1 MRRVALIVALTA
13 ALAAPSSGDTLPAGM
28 TGSAFTY
35 TVVAGDSLT
44 RLAARFGVSAL
55 TLARIN
61 RLPPKSVL
69 HPGQQLI
76 VDNRHITLA
85 DAAAPLVLNV
95 AQRMLFLRDGATVA
109 AYPIAVGRSGWETPT
124 GPFTIVDKEPD
135 PAWDVPVSIQ
145 HEMRQQGLPV
155 QTRVP
160 PGPGNPLGRYF
171 VRLSFPG
178 VGIHGTNLP
187 SSIYTFT
194 THGCIRMNAA
204 DIAAVYQRVQVR
216 MRGAS
221 VYEPVL
227 MLSDEGRVLLEV
239 HPDPYRRA
247 SPPMRK
253 ARQLAAALGVSEA
266 IDWGLAAEA
275 VRRQAGIATDVS
287 RAP

>member
-1 MRRVALIVALTA
+1 MRRLALIVALTA
-13 ALAAPSSGDTLPAGM
+13 ALTSPAAGDVLPAGV

-35 TVVAGDSLT
+35 TVVTGDSLS

-61 RLPPKSVL
+61 GLPPKSVL
-69 HPGQQLI
+69 HPGQQLL
-76 VDNRHITLA
+76 VDNRHITIA
-85 DAAAPLVLNV
+85 NAAAPLVLNV

-109 AYPIAVGRSGWETPT
+109 AYPIAVGRSGWETPR
-124 GPFTIVDKEPD
+124 GSFTVVDKEQD

-145 HEMRQQGLPV
+145 NEMRQQGQPV

-160 PGPGNPLGRYF
+160 PGPRNPLGRFF
-171 VRLSFPG
+171 VRLSFTG
-178 VGIHGTNLP
+178 VGIHGTNQP

-204 DIAAVYQRVQVR
+204 DIAAVYSRVHIG
-216 MRGAS
+216 MRGVS

-227 MLSDEGRVLLEV
+227 LLSEHGRVLLEV

-247 SPPMRK
+247 IPPMPKTRE
-253 ARQLAAALGVSEA
+253 LAAALGVTEA
-266 IDWGLAAEA
+266 IDWDLAAEA
-275 VRRQAGIATDVS
+275 VHRQAGIATDVS